1 MQIAEVIIK
10 KEENMYSQTSCIEKY
25 GSQYNVSKLL
35 GEGKLFKVDRGVY
48 SEKEHVPALAVLMF
62 KYPKAVITMKTALYI
77 HGLTD
82 TIPDVYDL
90 ATDRDAA
97 KITDK
102 RVKQYFYPS
111 DILEAGVEEQD
122 YRGYKIRI
130 YSKERML
137 IEVIRYKSK
146 LPFDLYKEVILNYR
160 RIMPTLNI
168 QEIQD
173 HALESPKSGRIL
185 EVLQAEVF

>member
-1 MQIAEVIIK
+1 
-10 KEENMYSQTSCIEKY
+10 MYSQADCVREY
-25 GSQYNVSKLL
+25 GSQYNI
-35 GEGKLFKVDRGVY
+35 GKLINDGKLIRIERGVY
-48 SEKEHVPALAVLMF
+48 SEEKHVPALAVLMF
-62 KYPKAVITMKTALYI
+62 KYPKAVATMKTAFYI

-82 TIPDVYDL
+82 VIPDVYDL

-97 KITDK
+97 KIKDK

-111 DILEAGVEEQD
+111 EVFEKGIEEKE
-122 YRGYKIRI
+122 YRGYKIRV

-137 IEVIRYKSK
+137 VELIRYKSK

-160 RIMPTLNI
+160 RILPTLNI

-173 HALESPKSGRIL
+173 HALESPKSERIL
-185 EVLQAEVF
+185 QVLQMEVF

>member
-1 MQIAEVIIK
+1 
-10 KEENMYSQTSCIEKY
+10 MYSQADCVKEY
-25 GSQYNVSKLL
+25 GSQYHVEKRVDD
-35 GEGKLFKVDRGVY
+35 GKLFRIERGVY
-48 SEKEHVPALAVLMF
+48 SEEENVPTLAILMF
-62 KYPKAVITMKTALYI
+62 KYPKAVVTMKTAFYI

-82 TIPDVYDL
+82 SIPVLYDL

-97 KITDK
+97 KIRDT

-111 DILEAGVEEQD
+111 ELFETGVEEME
-122 YRGYKIRI
+122 YRGYKIRV

-137 IEVIRYKSK
+137 VELVRYKSK

-160 RIMPTLNI
+160 RIMPALNI

-173 HALESPKSGRIL
+173 YALASPKSERIL
-185 EVLQAEVF
+185 ETLQMEVF

>member
-1 MQIAEVIIK
+1 
-10 KEENMYSQTSCIEKY
+10 MYSQADCVKEY
-25 GSQYNVSKLL
+25 GSQYNVRKLM
-35 GEGKLFKVDRGVY
+35 GEGKLFKVDRGIY
-48 SEKEHVPALAVLMF
+48 SEQEHVPALAVLMF
-62 KYPKAVITMKTALYI
+62 KYPKAVITMKTALFI

-82 TIPDVYDL
+82 VIPDVYDL

-111 DILEAGVEEQD
+111 EMFEAGVEEQEYSG
-122 YRGYKIRI
+122 YRIRI

-137 IEVIRYKSK
+137 VEVIRYKSK

-173 HALESPKSGRIL
+173 HALGSPKSARIL
-185 EVLQAEVF
+185 EILQTEVF

>member
-1 MQIAEVIIK
+1 
-10 KEENMYSQTSCIEKY
+10 MYSQADCIREY

-35 GEGKLFKVDRGVY
+35 SEGKLFKVSRGVY
-48 SEKEHVPALAVLMF
+48 SEEKHVPVLAVLMF
-62 KYPKAVITMKTALYI
+62 KYPRAVVTMKTALYI

-82 TIPDVYDL
+82 IIPEAYDL

-97 KITDK
+97 KIADK

-111 DILEAGVEEQD
+111 ETFEDGVEEQE

-137 IEVIRYKSK
+137 VEVIRYKSK

-173 HALESPKSGRIL
+173 FAIESPKSARIL
-185 EVLQAEVF
+185 EILQMEVF

>member
-1 MQIAEVIIK
+1 
-10 KEENMYSQTSCIEKY
+10 MYSQADCVKEY
-25 GSQYNVSKLL
+25 GSQYNVGKLL
-35 GEGKLFKVDRGVY
+35 DEGKLFKVDRGVY
-48 SEKEHVPALAVLMF
+48 SEQEHVPALAILMF
-62 KYPKAVITMKTALYI
+62 KYPKAVVTMKTALYI

-82 TIPDVYDL
+82 VIPDIYDL
-90 ATDRDAA
+90 ATDRNAA

-111 DILEAGVEEQD
+111 ETFEEGVEDYD

-130 YSKERML
+130 YSRERML
-137 IEVIRYKSK
+137 AEVIRYKSK

-173 HALESPKSGRIL
+173 HAMALPKSGRIL
-185 EVLQAEVF
+185 EILQSEVF

>member
-1 MQIAEVIIK
+1 
-10 KEENMYSQTSCIEKY
+10 MYSQADCVKEY
-25 GSQYNVSKLL
+25 GSQYTVGKLIDD
-35 GEGKLFKVDRGVY
+35 GKLFRIERGIY
-48 SEKEHVPALAVLMF
+48 SEDKNIPTIAILMF
-62 KYPKAVITMKTALYI
+62 KYPKAVATMKTALYI

-82 TIPDVYDL
+82 LIPDVYDL

-97 KITDK
+97 KIKDK

-111 DILEAGVEEQD
+111 ETFEKGVEQQE
-122 YRGYKIRI
+122 YMGYKIRV
-130 YSKERML
+130 YNKERML
-137 IEVIRYKSK
+137 VELIRYKSK

-173 HALESPKSGRIL
+173 YAMESPKSARIL
-185 EVLQAEVF
+185 EILQMEVL